1 MFSRWLWQ
9 TYGVLTQR
17 EACLNIVSCS
27 FHHQDCHGACMMLM
41 MVLMLMV
48 MVIIPQPFSYMSW
61 SSSFSEVK
69 NKSGWM
75 ASNCSFA
82 IYQTNGTSVV
92 CGLTCDPAA
101 SFVTRLVQL
110 RVLHLVLQEYYKS
123 IAKSIAS
130 CLARVLQRVLQR
142 VLHLVLQLHRVLH
155 SLQFLAAGVE
165 SLLTA
170 IEVSLN
176 GDCRFVHVGI
186 CLNDTSCLFQT
197 EWRNWI
203 WFAVLRKTNGQW
215 ACSERI

>member
-1 MFSRWLWQ
+1 MAACMMLMMMMM
-9 TYGVLTQR
+9 VL
-17 EACLNIVSCS
+17 
-27 FHHQDCHGACMMLM
+27 MMLM

-75 ASNCSFA
+75 ALNCTFA

-110 RVLHLVLQEYYKS
+110 RL
-123 IAKSIAS
+123 
-130 CLARVLQRVLQR
+130 LQRVLQR

-155 SLQFLAAGVE
+155 SLQSLVAGVE

>member
-1 MFSRWLWQ
+1 
-9 TYGVLTQR
+9 
-17 EACLNIVSCS
+17 
-27 FHHQDCHGACMMLM
+27 
-41 MVLMLMV
+41 
-48 MVIIPQPFSYMSW
+48 
-61 SSSFSEVK
+61 
-69 NKSGWM
+69 M

-123 IAKSIAS
+123 IAKSITKS
-130 CLARVLQRVLQR
+130 ITRVLQR
-142 VLHLVLQLHRVLH
+142 VLHLVLQEYYKEYCTLPCNYTEYLH
-155 SLQFLAAGVE
+155 SLQSLVAGVE

-186 CLNDTSCLFQT
+186 CLNYTSCLFQT
-197 EWRNWI
+197 EWRN
-203 WFAVLRKTNGQW
+203 
-215 ACSERI
+215 

>member
-1 MFSRWLWQ
+1 
-9 TYGVLTQR
+9 
-17 EACLNIVSCS
+17 
-27 FHHQDCHGACMMLM
+27 
-41 MVLMLMV
+41 
-48 MVIIPQPFSYMSW
+48 
-61 SSSFSEVK
+61 
-69 NKSGWM
+69 M
-75 ASNCSFA
+75 ASNCTFA
-82 IYQTNGTSVV
+82 ICQTNGTSVV

-110 RVLHLVLQEYYKS
+110 RLLQRVMQEYYKS
-123 IAKSIAS
+123 ISP
-130 CLARVLQRVLQR
+130 CLTRILQRVLQR
-142 VLHLVLQLHRVLH
+142 VLHLVFQLHRVLH
-155 SLQFLAAGVE
+155 SLQSLVAGVE

-215 ACSERI
+215 ACSERIWSILLGWSRSHQTSTKQPSTTSLKILKSFLISILYLHQLLFTWCILQKGGYQCFHTSL